1 MHPFVISNLDFYFIF
16 FAAPAQRQNAQN
28 YFSVCARRENLTAL
42 KFDIIPPMNNSIP
55 LRPKV
60 AVFASTNLKGGR
72 STCRGILDYARKN
85 GPWRCMLL
93 EGRDNEQLLDI
104 KRLGFDGII
113 SHAVSRRD
121 AKALAEAHIPIV
133 LTEPWPEMHNPEHP
147 LFNTPSVKMD
157 SHGVGVLAAEYYLK
171 RGYKSFAYVGETLGK
186 YWSAERCA
194 GFRETL
200 AKAGYASTVY
210 NSFTKRERRNWDAER
225 PRMIRFLQKLP
236 KPTAIFAAMDNRARL
251 VLDACAE
258 AGIRVP
264 EEIAVLGVDNDPILC
279 ESAVPRLSSIW
290 TGGFKRGQKAAE
302 MLDCLMRGRAITDR
316 HVNIGPISVIS
327 RESTGYDVMQD
338 PAIARAI
345 HFIRNNALL
354 GRMDVNSV
362 VQHAGCSRRY
372 AEIRFRNELGS
383 SIREFIIENRISHAR
398 HLLAESNLSIREI
411 AERCGFS
418 RDSHLAVLFKKNTG
432 LTMRD
437 YRSNYRATPDE

>member
-1 MHPFVISNLDFYFIF
+1 MWNVIS
-16 FAAPAQRQNAQN
+16 
-28 YFSVCARRENLTAL
+28 AL
-42 KFDIIPPMNNSIP
+42 AKQ
-55 LRPKV
+55 
-60 AVFASTNLKGGR
+60 AVTTF
-72 STCRGILDYARKN
+72 
-85 GPWRCMLL
+85 
-93 EGRDNEQLLDI
+93 
-104 KRLGFDGII
+104 GFDGII

-121 AKALAEAHIPIV
+121 AKTLAEAHIPIV

-171 RGYKSFAYVGETLGK
+171 RGYKSFAYVGETLDK

-194 GFRETL
+194 GFCESL

-302 MLDCLMRGRAITDR
+302 MLDCLMRGRAITDK

-383 SIREFIIENRISHAR
+383 SIREFIIENRINHAR

>member
-1 MHPFVISNLDFYFIF
+1 MHPFVISNLDFHFIF

-113 SHAVSRRD
+113 THAVSRRE
-121 AKALAEAHIPIV
+121 AQALSKAHIPIV

-147 LFNTPSVKMD
+147 LFNTPAVKMD
-157 SHGVGVLAAEYYLK
+157 SYGVGVLAAEYYLK
-171 RGYKSFAYVGETLGK
+171 RGYKSFAYVGETLDK
-186 YWSAERCA
+186 YWSADRCA

-200 AKAGYASTVY
+200 AKAGYACTVY

-383 SIREFIIENRISHAR
+383 SIREFIIENRINHAR

-411 AERCGFS
+411 AEQCGFM
-418 RDSHLAVLFKKNTG
+418 RESHLAVLFKKSTG